1 MNIKGKNNIIRI
13 NNVVDNCKIDNNY
26 NTIEIIPPTGKLSSL
41 AFNGNDN
48 IIKNYSN
55 IIVNIVDNGNNN
67 KNISNENRINP
78 QANNNINNPINNN
91 LNNSVMMNTG
101 MNLPNNLFN
110 SQHNL
115 INNPN
120 DLSRSVLLNRNNTL
134 NLGTMNM
141 STNPNFGYNTFNN
154 NPYNFQNNLNMSM
167 INPQLNLGM
176 SMNMMYP
183 SPYIPPPQNNFI
195 IPNQNGLLNSIS
207 YPINN
212 YIMPPNMMSNNMY
225 NYNLNNYQNP
235 YMGGQMMNPIN
246 NINRTNI
253 INNQRNNENQNNNII
268 NIDNNN
274 NNKND
279 KKDDEKN
286 KIRNQLIKEFD
297 EFQYKNKDKFGDTFT
312 DDECS
317 ICIMKY
323 RVTEKIKILPCKHI
337 FHKKCIKKWLKKND
351 TCPLCNFDI
360 KKELEKSKVELEKHI
375 YEEEHPEIEED

>member
-1 MNIKGKNNIIRI
+1 LNIKGKNNIIRI
-13 NNVVDNCKIDNNY
+13 NNNVDNCKIDNNF
-26 NTIEIIPPTGKLSSL
+26 NTIEIIPPNGKLSSL
-41 AFNGNDN
+41 SFNGNDN

-176 SMNMMYP
+176 SMSMMYP
-183 SPYIPPPQNNFI
+183 SPYIQPPQNNFI

-297 EFQYKNKDKFGDTFT
+297 EFQYKNKDKFNESFIEEECPICLVKYRFT
-312 DDECS
+312 D
-317 ICIMKY
+317 
-323 RVTEKIKILPCKHI
+323 KIKVLPCKHI
-337 FHKKCIKKWLKKND
+337 YHKKCIKEWLNHHD
-351 TCPLCNFDI
+351 NCPLCNYDI
-360 KKELEKSKVELEKHI
+360 SKEVTKMKSELEKHI
-375 YEEEHPEIEED
+375 YEEEHPEEEN